1 MRAKQSYTLVIGA
14 FLLLSVSNVMAQ
26 FSAGAE
32 LGFPMGNFS
41 NVASAGFGISGRYE
55 ASIKDKLNWTAS
67 VGFLSFGGKA
77 FLGGTFGNVSVIPLV
92 GGIKYYFN
100 TANDGFYATADL
112 GLNVINYSVAYPNSG
127 NGNGVTF
134 ASASTTR
141 LGLAPGVGYRMG
153 NWDFTGRFNL
163 VSDFNYFGLRA
174 AYIFSDH

>member
-1 MRAKQSYTLVIGA
+1 MKTKQIYPLVIGA
-14 FLLLSVSNVMAQ
+14 LLFLSGSNATAQ
-26 FSAGAE
+26 FSAGVE
-32 LGFPMGNFS
+32 VGIPMGNFS
-41 NVASAGFGISGRYE
+41 NVAGAGFGVSGRYE

-67 VGFLSFGGKA
+67 AGFLSFSGKA
-77 FLGGTFGNVSVIPLV
+77 FLGGTFGNVSLVPLV

-100 TANDGFYATADL
+100 EAKNGFYGTADI
-112 GLNVINYSVAYPNSG
+112 GLSFINYSVAYPNSG

-141 LGLAPGVGYRMG
+141 FGLAPGVGYRMG

-174 AYIFSDH
+174 AYIFGGN